1 MPPRIIVGLSGGVDS
16 AVAALLLK
24 EQGWDVQALFM
35 SNWDAEEDDTY
46 CTAAQDFQ
54 DARAVAAEIGIPLHR
69 VSFAAEYR
77 DRVFEYFLREQRA
90 GRTPNPDVLCNREIK
105 FGVALKYVRRLGG
118 THFATGH
125 YARLLKYSDGTTQ
138 LHKAKDGAKDQSYF
152 LHAVAAEHLAASLMP
167 LGELEKGEVRERAR
181 RAGLPVFDK
190 PDSTGIC
197 FIGERPFR
205 EFLGKFLDKTPG
217 PIESPEGERLG
228 THQGL
233 AFYTLGQRGGLQI
246 GGRRGHS
253 EEPWYVAV
261 KDAKRNVL
269 VAVQGHDHPLLT
281 SDALTTGPMHWL
293 APAPRAAAGDASGQ
307 PAGPTDTD
315 QPLAGQPAVAVHGGP
330 ICPPAMAEHG
340 GAMRQPALAQPFRC
354 TAKVRYRQADQPALF
369 VPQPDGTARLIFD
382 QPQRAVTPGQY
393 AVIYDGDRCLGGAVI
408 ETVLSQRSA
417 RQAVQPAKTTLFDGG
432 LRSTV
437 R

>member
-1 MPPRIIVGLSGGVDS
+1 MDS

-24 EQGWDVQALFM
+24 EQGHDVQALFM
-35 SNWDAEEDDTY
+35 SNWDDEDDSY

-54 DARAVAAEIGIPLHR
+54 DARAVAQELAIPLHR
-69 VSFAAEYR
+69 VSFAAQYR
-77 DRVFEYFLREQRA
+77 ERVFEYFLREQRA

-105 FGVALKYVRRLGG
+105 FGVALQYAHRLGG

-125 YARLLKYSDGTTQ
+125 YARLITNAAGDTELLK
-138 LHKAKDGAKDQSYF
+138 ARDGAKDQSYF
-152 LHAVAAEHLAASLMP
+152 LHAVATEHLARSLMP
-167 LGELEKGEVRERAR
+167 LGELEKGTVRERAR

-205 EFLGKFLDKTPG
+205 EFLSRFVDKTPG
-217 PIESPEGERLG
+217 RIESADGEHLG

-261 KDAKRNVL
+261 KDGRRNVL
-269 VAVQGHDHPLLT
+269 VVVQGHDHPLLA
-281 SDALTTGPMHWL
+281 SSALTTESMHWL
-293 APAPRAAAGDASGQ
+293 TTPRTEPVMGQ
-307 PAGPTDTD
+307 A
-315 QPLAGQPAVAVHGGP
+315 
-330 ICPPAMAEHG
+330 
-340 GAMRQPALAQPFRC
+340 FRC
-354 TAKVRYRQADQPALF
+354 TVKVRYRQTDQAALF
-369 VPQPDGTARLIFD
+369 EPLPNGTARIVFD

-408 ETVLSQRSA
+408 ETVEPVCSQ
-417 RQAVQPAKTTLFDGG
+417 QAAA
-432 LRSTV
+432 
-437 R
+437 